1 MGGMTILQRA
11 AMAGRDAH
19 VTLLLD
25 HGWVLLGNND
35 YDDDDNENDAKNVFQ
50 GESKPLYKRAALA
63 PGTPGRST
71 RSPSSTG
78 RPCYAYR
85 EGGWGILTKNS

>member
-19 VTLLLD
+19 VALLLD
-25 HGWVLLGNND
+25 HGWVIMIMMVTIIMMQ
-35 YDDDDNENDAKNVFQ
+35 KNVFQ
-50 GESKPLYKRAALA
+50 GESKPLYKRATLA

-71 RSPSSTG
+71 RSPSSPG

-85 EGGWGILTKNS
+85 EGGWGI